1 MWSNLTKKDRN
12 RVKLLEDKI
21 KKIDVQYL
29 EIQKTLEHL
38 EMLSQ
43 EYNSISKQLDN
54 KITKMLRIAEVQTVC
69 SKESKDE
76 IGRCHKNI
84 ELLERQV
91 SLLKDVLVKAD
102 YNIENHNHLIVDSV
116 NDMQKVA
123 LELRNGEAIN
133 KLNRKLED
141 VFQEISLLDQTTR
154 LFLVGSVIDSMEKTI
169 KDYEK

>member
-1 MWSNLTKKDRN
+1 MGSNLTKKDRN
-12 RVKLLEDKI
+12 HVNLLEDNI
-21 KKIDVQYL
+21 KKIDVQNL

-43 EYNSISKQLDN
+43 EYNNISKQLDN
-54 KITKMLRIAEVQTVC
+54 KITEMLRIVEDQMTR
-69 SKESKDE
+69 SKELKDE
-76 IGRCHKNI
+76 IGRCQKNI
-84 ELLERQV
+84 ELLERRV

-102 YNIENHNHLIVDSV
+102 YKIENHNHLIVDSV
-116 NDMQKVA
+116 SDMQKVA